1 METPGWADSS
11 ARAFP
16 RPDDAPVR
24 KIREKRGV
32 RDDVFSG
39 GLFPVY
45 SGWISIL
52 DLAHDKVSELETIH
66 SGKRKIVC

>member
-1 METPGWADSS
+1 METPGWADSR

-16 RPDDAPVR
+16 RPEDAPVR
-24 KIREKRGV
+24 KIREKKGV

-39 GLFPVY
+39 GVFPGD

-52 DLAHDKVSELETIH
+52 DLAHDKVSEVETIH
-66 SGKRKIVC
+66 PGKRKFVC